1 MEVIKVQQT
10 YEVSEGLESIL
21 TELIINCTNQAIKS
35 QHFVSKEW
43 FSLSE
48 AAKYVGVSYNTFM
61 KFRLMGLKISEIDGV
76 KRVSKKEIDRFLEQ
90 HSF

>member
-1 MEVIKVQQT
+1 MEGIKVQQT
-10 YEVSEGLESIL
+10 FEVSEGLESIL
-21 TELIINCTNQAIKS
+21 TELIINYTNQAIKS
-35 QHFVSKEW
+35 QHFVSKDW

-48 AAKYVGVSYNTFM
+48 ATVYVGVSYNTFM
-61 KFRLMGLKISEIDGV
+61 KFRLMGLKISEINGV

>member
-1 MEVIKVQQT
+1 MQQT
-10 YEVSEGLESIL
+10 FEVSEGLESIL
-21 TELIINCTNQAIKS
+21 TELIINYTNQAIKS
-35 QHFVSKEW
+35 QHFVSKDW

-48 AAKYVGVSYNTFM
+48 ATVYVGVSYNTFM
-61 KFRLMGLKISEIDGV
+61 KFRLMGLKISEINGV